1 MFGKIKFNVAS
12 PYNEEMTRNNA
23 SVLKRWGF
31 TIFDISEADVLNSN
45 DEKIGKVYILC
56 CKGNKRDYEIFK
68 NKLSYKEILYEGR
81 KTLVG

>member
-12 PYNEEMTRNNA
+12 PYNEEMTKHNA

-31 TIFDISEADVLNSN
+31 TIFDISAADVLNSN

-56 CKGNKRDYEIFK
+56 CKGNKRDYENLK
-68 NKLSYKEILYEGR
+68 NKLSYKEILYKGR